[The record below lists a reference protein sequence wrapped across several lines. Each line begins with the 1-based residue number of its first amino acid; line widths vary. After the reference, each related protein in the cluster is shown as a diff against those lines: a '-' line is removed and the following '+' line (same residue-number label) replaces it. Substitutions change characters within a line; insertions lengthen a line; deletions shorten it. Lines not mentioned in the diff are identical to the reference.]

1 MGNIRLLAAL
11 AAALAT
17 VLISASGLGA
27 QNVPEDMA
35 MADSVVYRPAAA
47 VDSSLV
53 GTSIMSLLGSGK
65 ETVTVHQS
73 KAMESALEKH
83 IADNRT
89 RHMSGYRVR
98 IFFDNS
104 QKARQESEETLRRFE
119 AGHPGVAAYRSYQN
133 PYFKVT
139 VGDFRTKSEA
149 LELLEKIRAEFP
161 TAFILKENINY
172 PVVDKNN
179 AYVTDTVRVAKK
191 IWQER

>member
-1 MGNIRLLAAL
+1 M
-11 AAALAT
+11 
-17 VLISASGLGA
+17 VLISASGLDA
-27 QNVPEDMA
+27 QNVPEGMA
-35 MADSVVYRPAAA
+35 VADSIVYRPAAA

-53 GTSIMSLLGSGK
+53 GTGIMTLLDSEGENGS
-65 ETVTVHQS
+65 VTVHQS
-73 KAMESALEKH
+73 DAMEKALEKH

-89 RHMSGYRVR
+89 RHISGYRVR

-104 QKARQESEETLRRFE
+104 QKARKESEETLKKFM

-139 VGDFRTKSEA
+139 VGDFRTRSEA
-149 LELLEKIRAEFP
+149 LELLEKLRAEFP
-161 TAFILKENINY
+161 AAFILKENINY

-179 AYVTDTVRVAKK
+179 SYVTDTVRVVRQ